1 MFAQSS
7 SCFAFSYMDTSSQG
21 VFLPG
26 STLSWTVNPAHHSGT
41 SFTYTITDGF
51 ENVITSGNTTLN
63 AKVTYKPTD
72 TGYYQL
78 NVIENGSTIQL
89 SSAAIIPVPANW
101 SIGRTPFGLGENQF
115 DQTWDARYG
124 FGFER
129 TCYINV
135 LTASFST
142 LPTAAEV
149 TGTNSMYQAA
159 WAAKVLNPW
168 NLTKPVPYYT
178 TAGLPPMANNWFEVW
193 NEPENAIN
201 NGQGGW
207 TYADDFV
214 PMCKATW
221 NGVHQSSPSIKIAA
235 NMIWPNTADAF
246 FAAGGGNY
254 VDIITWHPYAS
265 WPNPNSISFEDGP
278 SFTGTMWATGD
289 PLGDLKE
296 MIDHSGGK
304 EVRVTEF
311 GWLTDWPSYGSNTT
325 HLNQAQW
332 IVRAAL
338 LYLAAGFTAVEPYKI
353 ADVPFWN
360 NLNGQFGLNFGDPNS
375 GNPIAPKPAMVAYSM
390 LAQTIDNLP
399 YVGNFSTPGSN
410 FPILLFGN
418 STRSVLVFWSST
430 GSASLSIANLPSN
443 VSEMDLFG
451 KTKSVASGAYS
462 KLAGLAPVYLV
473 FNTTPA
479 SSIAG
484 ILGKTLVTGHATGIF
499 KGQYGKPVITTAK
512 NASATVGSAF
522 SYMIGA
528 SSSPI
533 SFNATGLPNGL
544 HVNTVSGLISGT
556 PTASGSFNVS
566 LSASNAMGIG
576 TATLALTVS
585 LAGVPAAATQWWD
598 TSANAGLNGGDGT
611 WSTGDAFWAGSAS
624 PGTAAPGPWTNG
636 NHAVFAANDAASRV
650 TVINVGAAGLSITG
664 NKPVTLLDGGAG
676 PLLVGGAFTNT
687 GAAATFDVP
696 VALGGDQTWHM
707 TQPTTLNGP
716 VTGAHTLT
724 KSGTGRLTLSNTGN
738 RLAGLAVKEGPAQ
751 ALNGGDALGGAAASL
766 VLGHAGQSA
775 LAVLTL
781 NAAAQTMT
789 TYAMGDLTVAGAGQL
804 LLNTAATTCTN
815 LLAAGNLTRAPAC
828 GATLIVTPQRGLAA
842 TEQVTFTGGAITP
855 VNGMLGP
862 WLLDS
867 RGPLFVTCGAAGLAD
882 AAFDAKTTSG
892 EPWDATKKVHVNSAT
907 TLADNASVYAMRV
920 GGGTG
925 QNLTVP
931 AGVTLNNASGGF
943 ILAPSGDILGNGR
956 IDTGSAEILVYSG
969 NARIIAPQLDSSGG
983 LTTFGAGSL
992 TISNMTYSGDTW
1004 IDQTTLTVA
1013 PATAQTYTNNI
1024 NGILSTLGV
1033 GGTGSLTFNSSTVN
1047 VKTLTILNSGVA
1059 LTATNAKLTTASGV
1073 SVGSAGITTVN
1084 VAFSGSQACW
1094 NGGGNPMYVGNGATT
1109 GNTMRVEQGAVMTN
1123 FSFFG
1128 VGVNGSA
1135 GVISFQNTATIA
1147 GGGQVWDRN
1156 MNAFSGVGGPGNS
1169 NKLTIVGGNGL
1180 AQPSLL
1186 YKATPLCIGSG
1197 AATGNVVIVDGGGV
1211 AGSAVVTNGVSY
1223 HALFVGIDAAGGNNG
1238 APYGA
1243 PFDNRLIV
1251 TNGGSVFSIYQTMTI
1266 GLSQNGFAANSNQVI
1281 VVGSNSLLRCGTYT
1295 LQIGLARTSAGSMAA
1310 GNVLRVAD
1318 GGTVDNGA
1326 RDIYIGNAGNGA
1338 TCMDNELHV
1347 ANGGVVTNTAN
1358 IYVGRLISAAT
1369 ARSNRIVLGAGG
1381 TVAATAVTV
1390 GQDGVT
1396 NNTIELRGGVLR
1408 TGTLT
1413 LNAANGLAPVVGRD
1427 APRPVKVTGKATFA
1441 DGSLVSPRLE
1451 AGGRWGDYT
1460 ILEAG
1465 SIVNNGLRLDPAVDP
1480 RCWRLEIDA
1489 TTVTLRCRP
1498 ASTVLF
1504 LR

>member
-1 MFAQSS
+1 MN
-7 SCFAFSYMDTSSQG
+7 MRQG
-21 VFLPG
+21 
-26 STLSWTVNPAHHSGT
+26 W
-41 SFTYTITDGF
+41 
-51 ENVITSGNTTLN
+51 
-63 AKVTYKPTD
+63 
-72 TGYYQL
+72 
-78 NVIENGSTIQL
+78 
-89 SSAAIIPVPANW
+89 
-101 SIGRTPFGLGENQF
+101 
-115 DQTWDARYG
+115 
-124 FGFER
+124 
-129 TCYINV
+129 
-135 LTASFST
+135 
-142 LPTAAEV
+142 
-149 TGTNSMYQAA
+149 
-159 WAAKVLNPW
+159 
-168 NLTKPVPYYT
+168 
-178 TAGLPPMANNWFEVW
+178 
-193 NEPENAIN
+193 
-201 NGQGGW
+201 
-207 TYADDFV
+207 
-214 PMCKATW
+214 
-221 NGVHQSSPSIKIAA
+221 IAA
-235 NMIWPNTADAF
+235 AV
-246 FAAGGGNY
+246 AA
-254 VDIITWHPYAS
+254 V
-265 WPNPNSISFEDGP
+265 
-278 SFTGTMWATGD
+278 
-289 PLGDLKE
+289 
-296 MIDHSGGK
+296 
-304 EVRVTEF
+304 
-311 GWLTDWPSYGSNTT
+311 
-325 HLNQAQW
+325 
-332 IVRAAL
+332 
-338 LYLAAGFTAVEPYKI
+338 
-353 ADVPFWN
+353 
-360 NLNGQFGLNFGDPNS
+360 
-375 GNPIAPKPAMVAYSM
+375 
-390 LAQTIDNLP
+390 
-399 YVGNFSTPGSN
+399 
-410 FPILLFGN
+410 
-418 STRSVLVFWSST
+418 
-430 GSASLSIANLPSN
+430 
-443 VSEMDLFG
+443 
-451 KTKSVASGAYS
+451 
-462 KLAGLAPVYLV
+462 LAGA
-473 FNTTPA
+473 A
-479 SSIAG
+479 
-484 ILGKTLVTGHATGIF
+484 
-499 KGQYGKPVITTAK
+499 
-512 NASATVGSAF
+512 
-522 SYMIGA
+522 
-528 SSSPI
+528 
-533 SFNATGLPNGL
+533 
-544 HVNTVSGLISGT
+544 
-556 PTASGSFNVS
+556 
-566 LSASNAMGIG
+566 
-576 TATLALTVS
+576 
-585 LAGVPAAATQWWD
+585 AAATQWWD

-650 TVINVGAAGLSITG
+650 TVMNVGAAGMSITG

-696 VALGGDQTWHM
+696 VALGGDQTWHL

-716 VTGAHTLT
+716 VTGAHILT
-724 KSGTGRLTLSNTGN
+724 KSGAGTLTLSNTGN

-789 TYAMGDLTVAGAGQL
+789 TYAVGDLAVAGAGQL
-804 LLNTAATTCTN
+804 SLNTAATTCTN

-862 WLLDS
+862 WLVDS
-867 RGPLFVTCGAAGLAD
+867 RGPSFVTCGAAGLAD
-882 AAFDAKTTSG
+882 AAFDARTTSG

-907 TLADNASVYAMRV
+907 TLADNAGVYAMRV

-925 QNLTVP
+925 QTLTVP

-943 ILAPSGDILGNGR
+943 ILAGNGDILGNGR
-956 IDTGSAEILVYSG
+956 IDTGAAEILVYADT
-969 NARIIAPQLDSSGG
+969 ARLIAPQLNGSGG
-983 LTTFGAGSL
+983 LTKFGTGTL
-992 TISNMTYSGDTW
+992 TLSGPAYSGDTW
-1004 IDQTTLTVA
+1004 INAGTLAVA
-1013 PATAQTYTNNI
+1013 PDTPWTYADDI
-1024 NGILSTLGV
+1024 NGIYGTLAI
-1033 GGTGSLTFNSSTVN
+1033 GGTGRLTLNGSTVN
-1047 VKTLTILNSGVA
+1047 VKTLTIPNSGVT

-1073 SVGSAGITTVN
+1073 SVGSAGITNVN

-1109 GNTMRVEQGAVMTN
+1109 GNTMRVDQGAVMTN

-1156 MNAFSGVGGPGNS
+1156 MNAYSGVGGPGNS
-1169 NKLTIVGGNGL
+1169 NKLTIVGGSGL

-1197 AATGNVVIVDGGGV
+1197 ASTGNVVIVDGGGV

-1223 HALFVGIDAAGGNNG
+1223 HALFVGVDAAGANNG
-1238 APYGA
+1238 NPRGA

-1251 TNGGSVFSIYQTMTI
+1251 TNGGFVSSISQTMTI
-1266 GLSQNGFAANSNQVI
+1266 GLSQNGFAANRNQVI

-1295 LQIGLARTSAGSMAA
+1295 LQIGLAQNSGSMAA

-1318 GGTVDNGA
+1318 GGVVNNGA
-1326 RDIYIGNAGNGA
+1326 CNIFIGNAGNGA
-1338 TCMDNELHV
+1338 TCMDNELRV
-1347 ANGGVVTNTAN
+1347 ENGGVVTNVGT

-1390 GQDGVT
+1390 GQAGVT
-1396 NNTIELRGGVLR
+1396 NNMIELRGGVLR

-1413 LNAANGLAPVVGRD
+1413 LNAANGLALVVGQD

-1465 SIVNNGLRLDPAVDP
+1465 SIVNNGLRLDPAADP

-1498 ASTVLF
+1498 TSTVLF